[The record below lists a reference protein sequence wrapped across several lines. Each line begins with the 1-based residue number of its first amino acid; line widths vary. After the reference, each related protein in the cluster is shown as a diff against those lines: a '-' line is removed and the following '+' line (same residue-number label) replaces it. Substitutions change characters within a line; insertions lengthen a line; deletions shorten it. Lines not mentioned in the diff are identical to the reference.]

1 MHVFLHPC
9 GWRKGVAWASE
20 FERIRVDT
28 NRAGYYNRAIQHTD
42 GRTAMWL
49 IYLVMGVLG
58 FCWLALILDIVAPG
72 WNDEE

>member
-9 GWRKGVAWASE
+9 GSRVVDTWVSE

-42 GRTAMWL
+42 GNTTMWL
-49 IYLVMGVLG
+49 IYLMMGVLG

-72 WNDEE
+72 WNDGE